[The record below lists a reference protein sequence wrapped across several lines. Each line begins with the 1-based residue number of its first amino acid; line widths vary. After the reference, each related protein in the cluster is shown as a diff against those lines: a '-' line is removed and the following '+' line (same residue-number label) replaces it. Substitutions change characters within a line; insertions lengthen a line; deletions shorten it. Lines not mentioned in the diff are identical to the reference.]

1 MITTM
6 NYRNCDPRSSECHN
20 SHLSS
25 QIFELEAIS
34 LRPKIFLIQ
43 HFLSAFECDH
53 LRKLAEPLLTASLIA
68 PTKTTRVADH
78 KIRSSSTAWLNRK
91 SSPILNSIYRRA
103 ADVLRI
109 DDSEMHPFVS
119 AEDLQV
125 VKYDRGG
132 YYRNHLDW
140 GEHVQGASRY
150 VSFLIYLNNQSHP
163 NAGGETAFPLADEEK
178 GFKIH
183 PGEGSVVFFYN
194 LLEDGNGDELTIH
207 TALPVLEGEKW
218 VANLWIWDP
227 VRR

>member
-1 MITTM
+1 MCDRT
-6 NYRNCDPRSSECHN
+6 CDP
-20 SHLSS
+20 
-25 QIFELEAIS
+25 AIS
-34 LRPKIFLIQ
+34 HCKSNHFPSEVFEFEALSLQPKIFLIQ
-43 HFLSAFECDH
+43 HFLSPFECEH
-53 LRKLAEPLLTASLIA
+53 LRNLAEPLLTESLIA
-68 PTKTTRVADH
+68 TTKTIQLVDH
-78 KIRSSSTAWLNRK
+78 NGRSSRTAWLNRK
-91 SSPILNSIYRRA
+91 ASPILDSIYRRA
-103 ADVLRI
+103 ADVLQI

-125 VKYDRGG
+125 VKYDSGG

-140 GEHVQGASRY
+140 GEHGQVASRY

-163 NAGGETAFPLADEEK
+163 NAGGETAFPLADEKK

-194 LLEDGNGDELTIH
+194 LLEDGNGDELTVH

-227 VRR
+227 IRQEK